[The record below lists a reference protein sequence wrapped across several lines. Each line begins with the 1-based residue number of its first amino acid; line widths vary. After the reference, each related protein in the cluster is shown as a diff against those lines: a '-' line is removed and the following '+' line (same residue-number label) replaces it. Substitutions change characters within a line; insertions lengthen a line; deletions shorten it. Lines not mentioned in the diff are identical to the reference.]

1 MEAILAA
8 FLAFFASVTHVEMG
22 VAYTFSAAEGAPSN
36 PAAYAACL
44 RRDLRDDQDHVVAHR
59 TLPCKS
65 KVLIYN
71 LDNGR
76 STVAVVGDRGPYGKT
91 RGRYRGVLDMAPR
104 VNRALKAK
112 GYANVVL
119 LGMK

>member
-1 MEAILAA
+1 MEALFSA
-8 FLAFFASVTHVEMG
+8 FLAFFASLPHVELG

-36 PAAYAACL
+36 PNPNAVCL
-44 RRDLRDDQDHVVAHR
+44 GRDLRDSTDHVVAHR

-65 KVLIYN
+65 RVLIYN

-76 STVAVVGDRGPYGKT
+76 STVATVGDRGPYGKT
-91 RGRYRGVLDMAPR
+91 KGRYRGVVDMAPR
-104 VNRALKAK
+104 VNRALRAK

-119 LGMK
+119 VGLK